1 MLYAV
6 DQTVA
11 AELGV
16 QIATPFDTDKEL
28 GNEAFLITETNDF
41 YDIDNPTNSSTGLGE
56 FATNATDWNL
66 LRDVIQ
72 FFESGVRAVVIMIKL
87 MTGTL
92 VFDILSLVDIP
103 TVWIYTIQAPVG
115 ILNIVTI
122 IDYIRS
128 RI

>member
-6 DQTVA
+6 DNTVA

-16 QIATPFDTDKEL
+16 EIMTPLDTDKEL
-28 GNEAFLITETNDF
+28 ASDAFLITESNDF
-41 YDIDNPTNSSTGLGE
+41 YDIDNPTNSSTDIGD
-56 FATNATDWNL
+56 FATNATDWDL
-66 LRDVIQ
+66 LRDVTQ
-72 FFESGVRAVVIMIKL
+72 FFESGIAAVIIIIKL

-92 VFDILSLVDIP
+92 VFDVLTLVNIP
-103 TVWIYTIQAPVG
+103 AIWIYTIQAPVG
-115 ILNIVTI
+115 ILNAITI